1 MYIDNVDG
9 YYKKYFYSENLNE
22 DAELMILNYKDNNH
36 FDLLYD
42 KNINIE
48 NSHLYDNYNNVK
60 INPYIDNKNI
70 KTEGTKF
77 GNKYVKC
84 KFISSQSLY
93 DEISIYLKSIQK
105 YEKYIEK
112 KKKEHPKWHI
122 KQILLL
128 FSSPY
133 NKSK

>member
-1 MYIDNVDG
+1 MYIDNGDG
-9 YYKKYFYSENLNE
+9 HYKKYFYSENLNE
-22 DAELMILNYKDNNH
+22 DAELMILNYKDNNN

-77 GNKYVKC
+77 ENKYVKC

-93 DEISIYLKSIQK
+93 DEISIY
-105 YEKYIEK
+105 
-112 KKKEHPKWHI
+112 
-122 KQILLL
+122 
-128 FSSPY
+128 
-133 NKSK
+133 